1 MNYSIKSFQNIIFLF
16 FLSLTLL
23 PSSAFAGSDY
33 ATDKSRTEQGG
44 GTWGAMLQLAVQDNG
59 PTAHFFVSKKDG
71 TFTVD
76 NKVQIRSGSHR
87 GPVLT
92 EGQIRRGVKTA
103 ELLLDLDYRHE
114 EDTSYYA
121 YLSNSYGHAWVGPV
135 YIPKHTWGNIS
146 EPVGKRGRSNLSR
159 PLLSEEPNTVALNEH
174 VHIRVTAGSCPNT
187 SAVQVRCSA
196 EDSNWPITR
205 PYVSGW
211 IRPGSTVAVPLTFS
225 RLGQKRISCVTL
237 DQCCSSPVSHRTLQ
251 VVPNN
256 RPPQPPEI
264 RLASTSVEAHNVILL
279 GILPGQDP
287 DKDPVRVECTADD
300 SNRTVDRPYLS
311 GWFNVP
317 RWTDAHFVFFR
328 SGSKQVSCVTVDR
341 TGQKSL
347 PTIRRLQ
354 VVFPSPPP
362 PPSNS
367 HGTRIE
373 TKIEISIISDLDGNN
388 RKIRMDQSRPESL
401 HPYGE
406 IRFDRPYIPN
416 YDENTRY
423 ADDFVDDP
431 FEHNFPSSGW
441 QQQLP

>member
-1 MNYSIKSFQNIIFLF
+1 MNYSIKSFQNSIFLF
-16 FLSLTLL
+16 FLFLTLL
-23 PSSAFAGSDY
+23 PRLAFAGSDY
-33 ATDKSRTEQGG
+33 AEDTSRTAQGG
-44 GTWGAMLQLAVQDNG
+44 GTWGPMLQLSVHVNG

-76 NKVQIRSGSHR
+76 NKVQIRSGSYR

-103 ELLLDLDYRHE
+103 EVLLDLDYRH
-114 EDTSYYA
+114 TQNTNYYA

-135 YIPKHTWGNIS
+135 QIPEHNG
-146 EPVGKRGRSNLSR
+146 GKGPDTSRSNLSR
-159 PLLSEEPNTVALNEH
+159 PLYSEEPTTVPLNSP
-174 VHIRVTAGSCPNT
+174 VQIRVTAGTCPNA

-211 IRPGSTVAVPLTFS
+211 IRPGSTVGVPLTFS

-237 DQCCSSPVSHRTLQ
+237 DQCCFSPVSHRNIQ
-251 VVPNN
+251 VLHDN

-264 RLASTSVEAHNVILL
+264 RLASTPVEAHNVILL

-317 RWTDAHFVFFR
+317 RWADAHFVFFR

-341 TGQKSL
+341 TGQRSL

-354 VVFPSPPP
+354 VVFPGTPL

-373 TKIEISIISDLDGNN
+373 TKIEISIVSDLDGNN
-388 RKIRMDQSRPESL
+388 RERRMDQSRPESL

-423 ADDFVDDP
+423 MDDFVDDP